1 MRQTRTG
8 GELSMNIRSTR
19 SNLARARM
27 IRSARRSRGSRLYSR
42 NNSAST
48 NNTNKV
54 NSSSSTTKS
63 KQIALYEKVEKS
75 ANAVTNSIKN
85 MLEIAKKTE
94 ITDKDK
100 QKMISEVKDFVA
112 NYNNVHSAS
121 NEAAGGSDPYFE
133 VQVGKVTTE
142 YKAGLEKIGITIS
155 KSGELTVDSK
165 KLEAAD
171 FEDIK
176 SVFCKEEGY
185 GTEISERFSAIQ
197 ESAASTVN
205 LLDRLYG
212 TSTYNKYGNTS
223 YYGGNYGSYGDYD
236 NTYGGSIY
244 NGKYYGNYNSW
255 G

>member
-1 MRQTRTG
+1 
-8 GELSMNIRSTR
+8 MNIRSTR

-171 FEDIK
+171 FEDIN
-176 SVFCKEEGY
+176 
-185 GTEISERFSAIQ
+185 IP
-197 ESAASTVN
+197 
-205 LLDRLYG
+205 L
-212 TSTYNKYGNTS
+212 
-223 YYGGNYGSYGDYD
+223 
-236 NTYGGSIY
+236 
-244 NGKYYGNYNSW
+244 
-255 G
+255 